1 MLGKAPKTTKGEVL
15 MRSGRAVMFPP
26 LLHCSLGKQLRI
38 VQVVRYIDDLVF
50 NFLQLMFLHRLIQEP
65 LVLVLV
71 NPKSWE
77 KRNHH

>member
-1 MLGKAPKTTKGEVL
+1 
-15 MRSGRAVMFPP
+15 MFPP

-77 KRNHH
+77 KRSHH